1 MATSTVKV
9 LVATAEREVYRG
21 EAEMLVAPGVAG
33 DLGILPKHA
42 PLLCALTAGE
52 LRITVGAEEVDEV
65 FVSGG
70 FMEVQP
76 DMITVLA
83 DSAERATDID
93 EAAALAAERK
103 AKEVLAGK
111 QDDVDYAVA
120 EAELSMTAARLA
132 WLRKKKKH

>member
-1 MATSTVKV
+1 MASSTVKV

-33 DLGILPKHA
+33 ELGILPKHT

-52 LRITVGAEEVDEV
+52 LRITVGDEEVDEV

-103 AKEVLAGK
+103 AQEVLEGK
-111 QDDVDYAVA
+111 QDDIDYAVA
-120 EAELSMTAARLA
+120 EAELSMLAARLV
-132 WLRKKKKH
+132 WLRKKKQH

>member
-1 MATSTVKV
+1 MASTVKV

-21 EAEMLVAPGVAG
+21 EAQMLVAPGVAG
-33 DLGILPKHA
+33 ELGIMPKHA

-93 EAAALAAERK
+93 EAAAQAAERK
-103 AKEVLAGK
+103 AAEVLDGK
-111 QDDVDYAVA
+111 KDDVDYALA
-120 EAELSMTAARLA
+120 EAELSMMTARLA
-132 WLRKKKKH
+132 WLRKKKNH